1 MSKAPQDGSVGTGT
15 GEVHVLHPGDV
26 VCAERG
32 DRMETLLG
40 SCVAIILTDPRRTV
54 GAMCHIVHSGPA
66 SSATSASGAHADV
79 ALATLYGLL
88 RERGLEPTQCEAYVY
103 GGGNMFPDIFM
114 RTHVGD
120 DNAQWVLAALA
131 EDGVPVLIDDVG
143 GNTYRRLAW
152 TVGPGLP
159 HVIAVPI

>member
-1 MSKAPQDGSVGTGT
+1 MSPVPPSGSVGTGT

-26 VCAERG
+26 VCVERG
-32 DRMETLLG
+32 DRLETLLG

-66 SSATSASGAHADV
+66 STAAGASGTHANV
-79 ALATLYGLL
+79 ALATMYGLL
-88 RERGLEPTQCEAYVY
+88 RERGLDPTRCEAYVY
-103 GGGNMFPDIFM
+103 GGGNMFPEILM
-114 RTHVGD
+114 RSHVGD

-131 EDGVPVLIDDVG
+131 EDGVPVLVDDVG
-143 GNTYRRLAW
+143 GNAYRRLAW
-152 TVGPGLP
+152 NVGPELP